1 MFRELFLCTGM
12 IACTIGGAAAQSYS
26 PDFDCSRVNPTDSIA
41 ELLCHNSDS
50 AKSELIFDQTY
61 YALRQQVGRQ
71 GWQSLK
77 REVIAD
83 QQNTASCIHGNPDP
97 NNTQALPV
105 DPICYQEKTAE
116 VTNKYRSQLSGAA
129 LEEASR
135 PIDRH
140 IALQQ
145 KLVDLG
151 YLPSGTKADGIYGE
165 GTRQA
170 IMTWQRVSGR
180 PASSGFI
187 SNEDA
192 SVLLSGG
199 KPAVAQPKISTTEET
214 NTSAIV
220 VPDNEG
226 IKGIATYGKDVWEA
240 CSGQINSIPFNGGR
254 SFNPFAT
261 EGLCYELTIGTMAQP
276 QWLDAN
282 SALFISVNS
291 DVYPNILVES
301 DGPLQ
306 IGKDAV
312 VIGVKPQQYTSA
324 LGALETPMTVKVLK
338 YYSSFG
344 R

>member
-1 MFRELFLCTGM
+1 MLRELFLCIGM
-12 IACTIGGAAAQSYS
+12 AAYAIGGAAAQTYI
-26 PDFDCSRVNPTDSIA
+26 PDFDCSRVNPADSIA

-83 QQNTASCIHGNPDP
+83 QQNTASCVQGTPDP
-97 NNTQALPV
+97 NSPQALPV
-105 DPICYQEKTAE
+105 DPICYQEKTTE
-116 VTNKYRSQLSGAA
+116 VTNKYRSRLFGAA

-135 PIDRH
+135 PIDQH

-180 PASSGFI
+180 PSSSGFI
-187 SNEDA
+187 SNQDA
-192 SVLLSGG
+192 SVLLSDGRPVAAHPQILSVEET
-199 KPAVAQPKISTTEET
+199 KTPAVAAPE
-214 NTSAIV
+214 
-220 VPDNEG
+220 NEDT
-226 IKGIATYGKDVWEA
+226 KGIAMYGKDVWEA
-240 CSGQINSIPFNGGR
+240 CSGQINSVPFNGGR

-282 SALFISVNS
+282 SALFISLNS

-301 DGPLQ
+301 DGPIQ

-312 VIGVKPQQYTSA
+312 VMGIKPQQYTSA